1 MGYSTGV
8 QRNEIMRE
16 RSEGGVIFFSFSLPR
31 QEGRRGGRTLENG
44 DEAKW
49 CEGVR
54 YTYLYAV
61 SPFPTFT
68 FFPTS
73 SALFFSLLFV
83 TYTPRLYTDLYTIP
97 L

>member
-8 QRNEIMRE
+8 QRNEMMRE
-16 RSEGGVIFFSFSLPR
+16 RSECGVIFFSFSLPR
-31 QEGRRGGRTLENG
+31 QEGGRGGGTLENG
-44 DEAKW
+44 DGAKW
-49 CEGVR
+49 CKGGR

-61 SPFPTFT
+61 SPFPTLT

-73 SALFFSLLFV
+73 YALFFSLLFV
-83 TYTPRLYTDLYTIP
+83 TYTPRLYTDLYTVP